1 MPQETEDANVTDQTS
16 RALADSAQSERQQ
29 AGQDE
34 ERPPSRQSV
43 LVAVAAGLGY
53 MFDAYVVNIYSFV
66 LPLIAVTFALSSQA
80 QGVVGSI
87 MLLGYAIGTFGFGW
101 AADRFG
107 RKDTL
112 GASILLY
119 GVTTAASGLAP
130 GTGLFAALRLATGVG
145 GAGELSVGVPYTAE
159 VWPRRSRAIGTGGV
173 IFSLYAVGALLAL
186 LASLVLAPAYGW
198 RAAFLFAL
206 VPAVGVFW
214 LRRKLTEST
223 PFLRA
228 REITAS
234 RATAAERRGRVREI
248 LADRRLRRRLLVA
261 SLIFIGN
268 AVGYWGFLVFL
279 QKYMISEFKLT
290 FRHSLA
296 LTTIF
301 YAAMMVWPFAGA
313 FLADRAG
320 RRLSGILGA
329 VLVAAGSLVAFSTHS
344 LPVFVV
350 AQVLGIGCIGWTWS
364 VGETYVAEL
373 FPTRLRATGFGLGV
387 SIGRIPAIAGPL
399 VTGMLVT
406 QIGLGNVARWFA
418 LVWIFL
424 IVGYLIG
431 PETKGR
437 PLAELDAAAE
447 PAASSLEPVSL

>member
-1 MPQETEDANVTDQTS
+1 MRQDGLTVSAVDGAASTATNGAVRAAADDQGP
-16 RALADSAQSERQQ
+16 A
-29 AGQDE
+29 
-34 ERPPSRQSV
+34 SRQAW
-43 LVAVAAGLGY
+43 LVAVSAGLGY

-66 LPLIAVTFALSSQA
+66 LPLIAVTFALTSTA

-112 GASILLY
+112 GVSIMLY

-130 GTGLFAALRLATGVG
+130 GTGLFAALRLITGVG
-145 GAGELSVGVPYTAE
+145 GAGELSVGVPYTTE
-159 VWPRRSRAIGTGGV
+159 VWPRRNRAVGAGGV

-198 RAAFLFAL
+198 RATFMFAL

-214 LRRKLTEST
+214 LRRKLTESA

-228 REITAS
+228 RQLAAS
-234 RATAAERRGRVREI
+234 RQSAAERRGRIREI
-248 LADRRLRRRLLVA
+248 LADKRLRRRLVVA

-279 QKYMISEFKLT
+279 QKYMISEFSLS
-290 FRHSLA
+290 FRDSLA
-296 LTTIF
+296 YTTIF
-301 YAAMMVWPFAGA
+301 YAAMIGWPFVGA
-313 FLADRAG
+313 FLADRIG
-320 RRLSGILGA
+320 RRPAGILGA
-329 VLVAAGSLVAFSTHS
+329 VVLVTGSLVAFSTHS
-344 LPVFVV
+344 LAVYVV
-350 AQVLGIGCIGWTWS
+350 AQVFGIGCLGWTWS
-364 VGETYVAEL
+364 VGETYVSEL

-399 VTGMLVT
+399 VTGIMAD
-406 QIGLGNVARWFA
+406 QIGIGNVAKWFA
-418 LVWIFL
+418 LIWVFL
-424 IVGYLIG
+424 IIGYLLG

-437 PLAELDAAAE
+437 PLAELDAVD
-447 PAASSLEPVSL
+447 PAR